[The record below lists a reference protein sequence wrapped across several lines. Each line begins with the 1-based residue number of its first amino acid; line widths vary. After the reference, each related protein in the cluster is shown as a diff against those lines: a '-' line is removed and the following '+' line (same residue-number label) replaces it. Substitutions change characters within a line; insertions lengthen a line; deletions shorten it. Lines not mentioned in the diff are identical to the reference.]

1 MAGTTPTADAARPT
15 PNAAP
20 PTPDAAPPTPAFPP
34 GQQAVLDARG
44 RLPLTT
50 PNVQGV
56 DGAPAAPP
64 ATKIDALLTPTEDK
78 PGDKYVH
85 FGKLQVERGLVD
97 DFKEAQKYLA
107 KSPEGV
113 NALHALENGKQTVT
127 VHKIT
132 DGNDLFNSEKNQINW
147 DPKSAMVNADGS
159 RQSAAVGLLH
169 EQGHAVEFANNPARF
184 NKQVRESN
192 QRYDTAEE
200 QRNIEG
206 LETRALKD
214 LPGEGGRKDHGGIPF
229 EAKGP
234 TSLEPASQ
242 TIVPPGQFK
251 NALAGERFALAA
263 HGYTAPPAPGAEA
276 DSVAKW
282 DGKAH
287 SGPIVH
293 LDANTVAQS
302 VGRGQYQVY
311 DVQKDLH
318 GVVPPE
324 NVPGVSIDTKGQV
337 AQREPQA
344 LGKGGP

>member
-1 MAGTTPTADAARPT
+1 MGGTTPTAG
-15 PNAAP
+15 AAP
-20 PTPDAAPPTPAFPP
+20 EVATPDAATPAQAAAFPP
-34 GQQAVLDARG
+34 GQQAALDARG

-50 PNVQGV
+50 PKVEGI
-56 DGAPAAPP
+56 DGPPAAP
-64 ATKIDALLTPTEDK
+64 AGTKIDKLLTPTEDK

-85 FGKLQVERGLVD
+85 FGKLQVERELVD
-97 DFKEAQKYLA
+97 DFKAAQTYLA

-113 NALHALENGKQTVT
+113 NALHALENGKETVT

-169 EQGHAVEFANNPARF
+169 EQGHAVEFANNPTRF
-184 NKQVRESN
+184 NKQIRESN

-214 LPGEGGRKDHGGIPF
+214 LPGEGGRKDHGGIPY

-242 TIVPPGQFK
+242 AILPPGQFK
-251 NALAGERFALAA
+251 GALENERFALAA
-263 HGYTAPPAPGAEA
+263 HGYTAPPAPGADA

-282 DGKAH
+282 DGKPHA
-287 SGPIVH
+287 GPVVH

-311 DVQKDLH
+311 DVAKDLH
-318 GVVPPE
+318 GVVPE
-324 NVPGVSIDTKGQV
+324 NVPGVSIDAKGQV

-344 LGKGGP
+344 LGKGGQ